1 MRLISSTVLAI
12 ALVIFVLVPIQGT
25 AAEAGTVVAHGLAL
39 YGDLKYGPN
48 FRHFDYVNPD
58 APKGGNVRLAATG
71 TFDNLN
77 PFILKGV
84 LAAGSFFPF
93 DTLTVN
99 SSDEAFSVYGLIAQ
113 TIELPAD
120 RSWVAFKLRPEAR
133 FQDGSPITVDDV
145 IFSFD
150 ILKTKGHP
158 RYRIYYAN
166 VAKAE
171 KIGERTV
178 KFTFSEKNNREL
190 PLIVGQMPVLSK
202 AYWEQRQFDKT
213 TLEPPLGSGPYKI
226 VAVDPGRSITYER
239 VKDYWAANLPV
250 NVGRY
255 NFDTIRY
262 DYYRDATVSL
272 EAFKAGQYDFRFE
285 NTARDWATGYQSPPL
300 QRGWI
305 KKEEIPN
312 EQPTGMQAFVY
323 NLRHPVFQ
331 DPRVRQALAYAF
343 DFTWTNRALF
353 YGAYTRTKSY
363 FSNSELASHGLP
375 NPAELKI
382 LEPYRGRI
390 PEEVFVKEYEPP
402 KTNGSGFIRDNLRVA
417 FKLLNDAG
425 WVVNDR
431 GILVNSKTGEPMEF
445 EILLI
450 SGANFE
456 RVVLPFV
463 YNLKKRLGIQASVR
477 TVDSTQYQYR
487 TDHFD
492 FDMVVDTFGQSLS
505 PGNEQRDYWKSDQ
518 ADVPGSRNTAGI
530 KNPVVDDLVE
540 LLIASNDRQT
550 LVNRTRAL
558 DRVLLWNHYVIP
570 QWHITYF
577 RVAYWDKFSRPAVQA
592 KYDLEFDAWWVDPV
606 KEAKL
611 AQVKTLTSERTK

>member
-1 MRLISSTVLAI
+1 MRLISSAVLAI
-12 ALVIFVLVPIQGT
+12 ALVVLVLVPVPGT
-25 AAEAGTVVAHGLAL
+25 AAGAGSVAAHGLAL
-39 YGDLKYGPN
+39 HGDLKYGPG
-48 FRHFDYVNPD
+48 FKHFDYVNPA
-58 APKGGNVRLAATG
+58 APKGGNVRLAAIG
-71 TFDNLN
+71 TFDSLN

-84 LAAGSFFPF
+84 KAAASTSVF
-93 DTLTVN
+93 DTLTVG
-99 SSDEAFSVYGLIAQ
+99 SADEAFSVYGLIAE
-113 TIELPAD
+113 TIEVPAD

-133 FQDGSPITVDDV
+133 FHDGSPVTVEDV
-145 IFSFD
+145 IFTLEA
-150 ILKTKGHP
+150 LKTKGHP
-158 RYRIYYAN
+158 FYRTYYTA
-166 VAKAE
+166 VTKAE
-171 KIGERTV
+171 KTGERTV
-178 KFTFSEKNNREL
+178 KFTFSVKDNREL

-226 VAVDPGRSITYER
+226 VSVDPGRSIIYER
-239 VKDYWAANLPV
+239 VHDYWAANLPV

-272 EAFKAGQYDFRFE
+272 EAFKAGQYDFRAE
-285 NTARDWATGYQSPPL
+285 NVARDWATGYQSPAL
-300 QRGWI
+300 QRGWL
-305 KKEEIPN
+305 KKEEISN

-323 NLRHPVFQ
+323 NLRRPVFQ

-343 DFTWTNRALF
+343 DYEWTNRTLF
-353 YGAYTRTKSY
+353 YGAYTRTRSY

-375 NPAELKI
+375 SPEELKI

-390 PEEVFVKEYEPP
+390 PDEVFTKEYQPP
-402 KTNGSGFIRDNLRVA
+402 ESNGSGFIRDNLRVA
-417 FKLLNDAG
+417 FRLLNEAG

-431 GILVNSKTGEPMEF
+431 GILVNSKTGAPMEF
-445 EILLI
+445 EILLV
-450 SGANFE
+450 SPSFE
-456 RVVLPFV
+456 RVVLPYV
-463 YNLKKRLGIQASVR
+463 YNLKKRLGIQAYTR
-477 TVDSTQYQYR
+477 TVDSTQYQNR
-487 TDHFD
+487 IDHFD
-492 FDMVVDTFGQSLS
+492 FDMVVESFGQSLS
-505 PGNEQRDYWKSDQ
+505 PGNEQRDYWKSDG
-518 ADVPGSRNTAGI
+518 ADEPGSQNVAGV

-540 LLIASNDRQT
+540 LLIAADDRQT

-592 KYDLEFDAWWVDPV
+592 KYDLAFEAWWVDSA

-611 AQVKTLTSERTK
+611 AEVKTLMSGRNNQ